1 MNERRLLLTDE
12 PTAEQIDGEEMIP
25 IPHWGSDSE
34 PWRVKGM
41 SDRIFGMDVLA
52 KAALEKA
59 RDKSIYD
66 AAKARLDAWLT
77 SREEAIDSGVAYVK
91 AEMER
96 DATTHRAELVKGRT
110 KTIDLPNGT
119 ISWRKS
125 GGRLVVTDKEA
136 LAQWCVE
143 EGPDK
148 ALYRVKTEPE
158 MVKVQAL
165 FKATGVIPPGCDVEP
180 EVESIT
186 IKPSMPLLPKETT

>member
-1 MNERRLLLTDE
+1 MNEMKLLLADD
-12 PTAEQIDGEEMIP
+12 PTADMLDNLHPPE
-25 IPHWGSDSE
+25 HE
-34 PWRVKGM
+34 PWRVKGA
-41 SDRIFGMDVLA
+41 SDRVFAMDVLA
-52 KAALEKA
+52 KAAFEKV
-59 RDKSIYD
+59 RDRSIYD
-66 AAKARLDAWLT
+66 SAKARLDAWLN

-96 DATTHRAELVKGRT
+96 DATVHRAELVKGRS

-148 ALYRVKTEPE
+148 GLYRVRTEADL
-158 MVKVQAL
+158 VKVQQL
-165 FKATGVIPPGCDVEP
+165 FKATGVIPVGCEYEP
-180 EVESIT
+180 EVESIS
-186 IKPSMPLLPKETT
+186 IKPSTPLLPKDAQG

>member
-1 MNERRLLLTDE
+1 MNEMKLLLADD
-12 PTAEQIDGEEMIP
+12 PTADMLDMLHGPAPEA
-25 IPHWGSDSE
+25 E
-34 PWRVKGM
+34 PWRVKGV

-52 KAALEKA
+52 KAAFEKV
-59 RDKSIYD
+59 RDRSIYD
-66 AAKARLDAWLT
+66 SAKARLDAWLN

-96 DATTHRAELVKGRT
+96 DATVHRAELVKGRS

-148 ALYRVKTEPE
+148 GLYRVTTAPE
-158 MVKVQAL
+158 MTKVQAL
-165 FKATGVIPPGCDVEP
+165 FKVTGVIPPGCEFEP
-180 EVESIT
+180 EVESIS
-186 IKPSMPLLPKETT
+186 IKPSTPLLPGEHP